1 VTDAER
7 QRAYYLA
14 HREHILASRKA
25 SWRSLN
31 AEQREQKNRQRRE
44 YYAQKGAQAR
54 SRSRLKR
61 AERRERDPLI
71 VKRDEARRDPARRRA
86 KQLVRNAIR
95 RGDLTRKPCEVCGD
109 PAQAHHDDYS
119 KPLVVRWL
127 CTVHHGYEH
136 RKETNDRA
144 VNAAA

>member
-1 VTDAER
+1 VVTDAER

-25 SWRSLN
+25 SWRALS
-31 AEQREQKNRQRRE
+31 AEERERKNRQRRLR
-44 YYAQKGAQAR
+44 YAQEGPQAR
-54 SRSRLKR
+54 ERARVRSAEKR
-61 AERRERDPLI
+61 QRNPAAVARS
-71 VKRDEARRDPARRRA
+71 EARRDPVRLRA

-109 PAQAHHDDYS
+109 RAQAHHDDYS

-136 RKETNDRA
+136 RKEANG
-144 VNAAA
+144 